1 MTSETVDRI
10 KPIIDST
17 YPALMAGLC
26 LTFLSI
32 SPDALKTEWLMF
44 FVSTASLFF
53 ILSSISLFKYSLNI
67 ALGKKTEANKSP
79 KDEYPLS
86 WSIAKWTFSLGI
98 FFLLLSTADI
108 VYNLWVH
115 EFLPSLKSYFSEL
128 SNITNLKNSTNLTV
142 VNQT

>member
-1 MTSETVDRI
+1 MTSEPVERI

-32 SPDALKTEWLMF
+32 SPDTLKTKWLMF

-53 ILSSISLFKYSLNI
+53 IISSISLFKYSLNI
-67 ALGKKTEANKSP
+67 ALDKKTDGNKSP

-98 FFLLLSTADI
+98 IFLLLSISD
-108 VYNLWVH
+108 VYLNLWIH
-115 EFLPSLKSYFSEL
+115 EFVPSLKSYFSQV
-128 SNITNLKNSTNLTV
+128 SNITILTNSTNLTV
-142 VNQT
+142 VNRT